1 MMNLHDIVRR
11 AITAVFNDEP
21 CLLIQSTGAT
31 FSKGRSTAA
40 YADALEM
47 LAQVQTLG
55 GDDLQ
60 VIGETERTERD
71 RKFYLYAASSNA
83 GVPAGIVRTAG
94 RTGDYIYRLNY
105 DTYWKIYN
113 VAEDFS
119 AAGWVQVLASE
130 QAAGGVPS
138 GVIDSVNA
146 YLHPEPEPEPE
157 PGANTDPEGSP

>member
-83 GVPAGIVRTAG
+83 DVPAGIIRAAG

-119 AAGWVQVLASE
+119 GAGWVQVLASE

-146 YLHPEPEPEPE
+146 YLHPEPEPEP
-157 PGANTDPEGSP
+157 GANTDPEGSP